1 MWTRLITSM
10 SSTDRP
16 SRQWPA
22 YSMHWRHSET
32 TRSGVASAAV
42 SGCLKRLL
50 LLSGKR
56 TCRQL
61 ECHWKRTGAESDYV
75 VYRTACPIANIVIE
89 IKASRS
95 AFHTQ
100 QLKLHATRK
109 RSGVRR
115 KNCCTRMTVHH
126 HQSDHEMC
134 PSCVSVT
141 VSVASSTINWRRVHN
156 WRRHIIVDN
165 TASCSCWMNCQR
177 WPSTRLCTWYFPC
190 LPSHRFHAYHHA
202 NVYCRCHSN
211 RLVNMFVSSGVF
223 PSALKQGRQSGPLS
237 KKSW

>member
-75 VYRTACPIANIVIE
+75 VYRTACPIANILIE

-100 QLKLHATRK
+100 QLTEAARNQKAIWRQAKELLHSDDRPPPPIRPRDVSKLCECDGI
-109 RSGVRR
+109 S
-115 KNCCTRMTVHH
+115 
-126 HQSDHEMC
+126 
-134 PSCVSVT
+134 
-141 VSVASSTINWRRVHN
+141 
-156 WRRHIIVDN
+156 
-165 TASCSCWMNCQR
+165 
-177 WPSTRLCTWYFPC
+177 
-190 LPSHRFHAYHHA
+190 RFFYDK
-202 NVYCRCHSN
+202 
-211 RLVNMFVSSGVF
+211 LKT
-223 PSALKQGRQSGPLS
+223 SA
-237 KKSW
+237 